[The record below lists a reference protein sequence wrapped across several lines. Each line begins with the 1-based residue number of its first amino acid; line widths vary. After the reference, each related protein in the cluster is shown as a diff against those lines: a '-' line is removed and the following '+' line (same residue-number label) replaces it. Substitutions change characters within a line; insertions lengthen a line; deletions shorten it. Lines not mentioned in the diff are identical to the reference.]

1 MFGKLSKPSLNP
13 KTLKP
18 LNLESFPS
26 LLVAE
31 IQPSHCFVL
40 ELLKEVFRS
49 VFKSQLSRKTA
60 RGWKIELIEG

>member
-1 MFGKLSKPSLNP
+1 MFGKLSKPSFNP

-31 IQPSHCFVL
+31 IQPSHCFVM
-40 ELLKEVFRS
+40 ELSKEVFRS
-49 VFKSQLSRKTA
+49 VSKSQLSRKTA

>member
-1 MFGKLSKPSLNP
+1 VFGKLSKPSLNP
-13 KTLKP
+13 KTLKF

-31 IQPSHCFVL
+31 IQASHCFVM

>member
-1 MFGKLSKPSLNP
+1 MFGKLSKPALNP
-13 KTLKP
+13 KTKT
-18 LNLESFPS
+18 LNLESFPN

-31 IQPSHCFVL
+31 IQPSHCCVMEF
-40 ELLKEVFRS
+40 LKEVFRP